1 MLGQRRQHRTRRVA
15 RARIE
20 HGERLAALG
29 GEGQE
34 ALPAVVRRT
43 SCPDEA
49 AALEALQQPAEIA
62 EVEAEV
68 PAQGAR
74 RGLPAVRQ
82 LVQQA
87 CLGEPVRAAEEIRA
101 QYADAPCVES
111 VEAAHRLDVHGHA
124 AILANYLLLSSIS
137 AATRRRARRSSR
149 RSRRCSWSRR

>member
-29 GEGQE
+29 GEAQE
-34 ALPAVVRRT
+34 ALPAVVRRAP
-43 SCPDEA
+43 CPEQA
-49 AALEALQQPAEIA
+49 AALQALQQAAEIA

-74 RGLPAVRQ
+74 RGLPALRQ

-87 CLGEPVRAAEEIRA
+87 GLREPGRASEQCGAPYA
-101 QYADAPCVES
+101 QEP
-111 VEAAHRLDVHGHA
+111 
-124 AILANYLLLSSIS
+124 
-137 AATRRRARRSSR
+137 T
-149 RSRRCSWSRR
+149 

>member
-29 GEGQE
+29 GEGEE
-34 ALPAVVRRT
+34 ALPAVVRCT
-43 SCPDEA
+43 PCAHQA
-49 AALEALQQPAEIA
+49 AALEALQQPAEVA

-74 RGLPAVRQ
+74 RGLPALRQ

-87 CLGEPVRAAEEIRA
+87 RLGEPVRAAEQAGA

-111 VEAAHRLDVHGHA
+111 VEA
-124 AILANYLLLSSIS
+124 
-137 AATRRRARRSSR
+137 RSEEHTSELQ
-149 RSRRCSWSRR
+149 SQSNL